1 MTASN
6 VFFIV
11 ATVVVSVVGVYLT
24 LALAQM
30 RKTLG
35 KMDETLTDVQEVLDH
50 AERVVAM
57 TEAPVRAV
65 TNAVMDVQR
74 GTRTI
79 SHAIDRFGLGVV
91 KPLERTAS
99 VLGVVMDTLGITH
112 KRKGGNND
120 F

>member
-1 MTASN
+1 MTMST

-11 ATVVVSVVGVYLT
+11 ATIVVSVVGVYLT

-30 RKTLG
+30 RKTLT

-50 AERVVAM
+50 TERVVAM

-65 TNAVMDVQR
+65 TDALMNVQR

-79 SHAIDRFGLGVV
+79 GHAIDRFGIGVV

-99 VLGVVMDTLGITH
+99 VLGVVMDTLGLTH

-120 F
+120 L